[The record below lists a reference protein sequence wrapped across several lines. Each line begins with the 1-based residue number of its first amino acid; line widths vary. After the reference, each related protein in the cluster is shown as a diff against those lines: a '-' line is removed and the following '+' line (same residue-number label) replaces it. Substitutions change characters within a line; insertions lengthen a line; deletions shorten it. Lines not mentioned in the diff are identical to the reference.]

1 MDECV
6 LADPETRI
14 SAGGIGEGEGEKED
28 SWDSSVRITKA
39 QVQAQHE
46 GNKLHLLLP
55 KYQTLRYRN
64 THSLHLLRRALILRG
79 GLSLPASLSNGSLS
93 QRGLSFWEGLSFC
106 EGSPAGPLLLTHEI
120 NWKWKWNVKC
130 DVRCDVTSGTASA
143 TDIDLGCERYE
154 KAKQRKRN
162 KTIMWSIHISNLNT
176 LVTKATELKLASFSC
191 VFLLISVCRLFFLFV
206 FVFCYCSASSSTAD
220 AAFASSSSTHNVKW
234 LFWDALER
242 ALQLPK
248 HLKFTYFLHLHLS
261 ISFSIYFCNYIL
273 VHK

>member
-1 MDECV
+1 M

-55 KYQTLRYRN
+55 KYQILRYRN
-64 THSLHLLRRALILRG
+64 THSLHLLFRRALILRG
-79 GLSLPASLSNGSLS
+79 GLSPCLSLSLKRVSLS
-93 QRGLSFWEGLSFC
+93 QRGFSFWEGLSFC
-106 EGSPAGPLLLTHEI
+106 EGSPAGPLLLSHEI

-130 DVRCDVTSGTASA
+130 DERCDVTSGTASA

-162 KTIMWSIHISNLNT
+162 KTIMWSIHNSNLNT

-191 VFLLISVCRLFFLFV
+191 VFLLISVCRLFFFSSLFLLL
-206 FVFCYCSASSSTAD
+206 FRLLFDCWCCFCFFFFYSQCQVIILGCSRKGASIAETSQVHI
-220 AAFASSSSTHNVKW
+220 FSSSSSSSFYFFFY
-234 LFWDALER
+234 LFL
-242 ALQLPK
+242 
-248 HLKFTYFLHLHLS
+248 
-261 ISFSIYFCNYIL
+261 
-273 VHK
+273 